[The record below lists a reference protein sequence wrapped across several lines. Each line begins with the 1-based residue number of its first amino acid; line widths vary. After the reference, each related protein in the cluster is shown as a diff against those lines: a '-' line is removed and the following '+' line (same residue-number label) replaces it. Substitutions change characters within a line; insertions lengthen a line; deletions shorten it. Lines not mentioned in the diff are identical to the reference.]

1 VSHDKTSP
9 DPAKGRG
16 SRLIRLTG
24 WFLALCYGVG
34 APLGAI
40 LELRGQVFSQRF
52 ELPPALILV
61 VCGVQLACAAV
72 ILLPRFAPWAAAAL
86 TVTTVGAIGAHFRI
100 GSPVT
105 ALPAVFFTVLQVWY
119 GIASRR
125 R

>member
-1 VSHDKTSP
+1 MSDDMTSH
-9 DPAKGRG
+9 DPAKGRA
-16 SRLIRLTG
+16 SRLTRFTG

-34 APLGAI
+34 APIGAI
-40 LELRGQVFSQRF
+40 LELGGHVFSQRF
-52 ELPPALILV
+52 DFPPALILV

-86 TVTTVGAIGAHFRI
+86 TVTTVGAIGAHLRI

-105 ALPAVFFTVLQVWY
+105 ALPAIFFTVLQVWY